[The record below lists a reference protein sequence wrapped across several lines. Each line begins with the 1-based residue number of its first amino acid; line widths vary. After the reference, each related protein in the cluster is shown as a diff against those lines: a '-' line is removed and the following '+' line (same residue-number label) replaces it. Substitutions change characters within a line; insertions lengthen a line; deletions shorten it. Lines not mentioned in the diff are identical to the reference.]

1 MTVSDI
7 LVATLASIP
16 VIVLGGIGLF
26 KIHKKEVLKDCIEV
40 EKQLSKLN
48 IDDLTEEEKQLIINL
63 RAYIKQGKTD
73 DITLKVCEKKPIE
86 ELEEPLIVEK
96 EE

>member
-1 MTVSDI
+1 M
-7 LVATLASIP
+7 
-16 VIVLGGIGLF
+16 
-26 KIHKKEVLKDCIEV
+26 
-40 EKQLSKLN
+40 N